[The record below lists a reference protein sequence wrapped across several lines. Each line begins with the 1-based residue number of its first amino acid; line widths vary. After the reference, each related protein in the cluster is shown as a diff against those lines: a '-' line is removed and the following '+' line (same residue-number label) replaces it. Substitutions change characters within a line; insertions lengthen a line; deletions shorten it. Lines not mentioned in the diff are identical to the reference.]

1 MIEKE
6 NLNPDERIVIKEAH
20 HRFKNNLNII
30 IGLLELQSQMV
41 EDSSVKELFRES
53 INRIR
58 SLAIIHEYLYRSDNY
73 SAVDLSVYLES
84 IADNLL
90 SVYAAS
96 KKEFIINYRIDNI
109 IVELDMAIPIG
120 LLVNEIISNAIK
132 HAFIDRQKG
141 RIDITLEKQNNSLK
155 LTVKDDG
162 VGFPVNVSPEDNKTL
177 GLKLINL
184 LVMQLNGKY
193 EIIREVGTTVQI
205 KIPFNN

>member
-84 IADNLL
+84 VADNLL